1 MLFRHQDSDEI
12 DVFMAAERR
21 AGSCPAAMIQTKNMA
36 DAISDSRSLK
46 RRSYS
51 VRGLAN
57 WILDFAEARGF
68 PITNMALNKLIFL
81 AFERMLLERRVLLT
95 NAKIEAWEHGPVFRE
110 VYQSFKEFGDRPIS
124 ARSKFFSPASGALE
138 IVTSSV
144 APDDEVFL
152 KNTLAP
158 LISLSASRLRALSHA
173 EGGAWHQVWWHD
185 GDANP
190 GMEIT
195 PVLLLRASEEE
206 QFTNGQH

>member
-1 MLFRHQDSDEI
+1 
-12 DVFMAAERR
+12 
-21 AGSCPAAMIQTKNMA
+21 
-36 DAISDSRSLK
+36 
-46 RRSYS
+46 
-51 VRGLAN
+51 
-57 WILDFAEARGF
+57 
-68 PITNMALNKLIFL
+68 MALNKLIFF

-124 ARSKFFSPASGALE
+124 ARSKFFSPASGAPE